1 MKKILWNG
9 KAEVVRGDGVSGP
22 VYHLPTANFAFDHR
36 LPMKDGVYAG
46 RVTVRDTVFEA
57 VIVYGVGEPPKFE
70 AHLFGFEGDLL
81 GQTLEISIEKKI
93 SELIPWV
100 SVERMRQKI
109 LHDLTLAQEYF
120 AKI

>member
-1 MKKILWNG
+1 M
-9 KAEVVRGDGVSGP
+9 RGDGVSGP
-22 VYHLPTANFAFDHR
+22 VYHLPTANFAFSDR
-36 LPMKDGVYAG
+36 LPIMDGVYAG
-46 RVTVRDTVFEA
+46 RVTVEDTVYEA

-81 GQTLEISIEKKI
+81 GQTLEITVEKKI

-120 AKI
+120 AKT